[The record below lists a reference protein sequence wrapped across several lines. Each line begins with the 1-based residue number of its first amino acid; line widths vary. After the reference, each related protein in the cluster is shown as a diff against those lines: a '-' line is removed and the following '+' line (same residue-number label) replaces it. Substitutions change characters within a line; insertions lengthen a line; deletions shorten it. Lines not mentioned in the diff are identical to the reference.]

1 MSTENQVLFLLGKL
15 AGLRTCHA
23 LMKDYIS
30 NEEMKAKE
38 SLPFLKDS
46 NWGTSLNE
54 FKGKADSFLVHKNNY
69 LLLKTILED
78 IYNEIINL
86 EESKNELEKGNTN

>member
-23 LMKDYIS
+23 LIKSYASYEKVMT
-30 NEEMKAKE
+30 KE
-38 SLPFLKDS
+38 ALPFLKDS
-46 NWGTSLNE
+46 SWDTSLNE

-69 LLLKTILED
+69 LLLKTILEE
-78 IYNEIINL
+78 IYNEITNL